1 LWPAASIVLGKL
13 SGSDCLVIAY
23 LPCLVPTLR
32 NTFSCRNG
40 QNRPRACWE
49 ADVVFVCL
57 LFLLAAAASIVLG
70 KLSGR
75 KAVSTRLEQLG
86 FGLSAEE
93 VNDVFKRFKVR
104 GSASNLA

>member
-1 LWPAASIVLGKL
+1 VLGKL
-13 SGSDCLVIAY
+13 SGRKAVSTHVRTYTTKNDPASMQLS
-23 LPCLVPTLR
+23 LPCL
-32 NTFSCRNG
+32 S
-40 QNRPRACWE
+40 
-49 ADVVFVCL
+49 VCL
-57 LFLLAAAASIVLG
+57 LFLCVSAASIVLG

-104 GSASNLA
+104 GIACCSSIVVVWVVIIVVIVGLSS